1 MANTGNIKSDIM
13 VALNRSWF
21 SPEKSDL
28 SAYDGNATLTGS
40 VEYWHERALAGI
52 TVWAAPG
59 VTNVIR
65 V

>member
-1 MANTGNIKSDIM
+1 MADAANTKSEIM
-13 VALNRSWF
+13 VALNWFWF
-21 SPEKSDL
+21 SPEKCDL
-28 SAYDGNATLTGS
+28 SAGDGKVTLTGS

-52 TVWAAPG
+52 TVWAAPC